1 MAKGTLNLGFKIYDL
16 RFMDLGIKDKLFVVT
31 GASAGLGKG
40 VAEAL
45 LNDNASVI
53 AVARDQRK
61 LEEFAKAYPGRVEP
75 LPGDVSQ
82 SDTINKIVN
91 RLNGRYLSGLL
102 VNAGGPPAKS
112 FIETS
117 LADWDAAYQN
127 LLRWK
132 VELTKALL
140 PVFRQQK
147 YGRIVFVESYSVKQ
161 PVPNLVLSNS
171 LRLAVVGFVKT
182 LSQEVAGEGVTMNVM
197 APGFHDTAA
206 AQRLFVKRSEVENI
220 SVEMAKQR
228 YESEIIVGRLGN
240 PNEFGMLAAWL
251 LSPHSG
257 YITGQTISADGGAI
271 KGTMG

>member
-1 MAKGTLNLGFKIYDL
+1 
-16 RFMDLGIKDKLFVVT
+16 MDLGIKDKLFVVT

-40 VAEAL
+40 VAEVL
-45 LNDNASVI
+45 LYENASII
-53 AVARDQRK
+53 AVARDQSK
-61 LEEFAKAYPGRVEP
+61 LEELAMAFPGRVE
-75 LPGDVSQ
+75 LLAGDVTQ
-82 SDTINKIVN
+82 SDTIEKIVN
-91 RLNGRYLSGLL
+91 RLKGRYLSGVL

-132 VELTKALL
+132 VELIKALL

-147 YGRIVFVESYSVKQ
+147 YGRIVYVESYSVKQ

-182 LSQEVAGEGVTMNVM
+182 LSQEVAGDGVTLNVL

-206 AQRLFVKRSEVENI
+206 AKRLFVKRSEVENI

-228 YESEIIVGRLGN
+228 YESEIIVGRLGD
-240 PNEFGMLAAWL
+240 PTEFGMLAAWL

>member
-1 MAKGTLNLGFKIYDL
+1 
-16 RFMDLGIKDKLFVVT
+16 MDLGIKNKLFVVT

-61 LEEFAKAYPGRVEP
+61 LEEIAKAYPGRVEP
-75 LPGDVSQ
+75 LPGDVTQ
-82 SDTINKIVN
+82 SDTIDKIVN

-182 LSQEVAGEGVTMNVM
+182 LSQEVAGEGVTMNVL

-206 AQRLFVKRSEVENI
+206 ARRLFVKRSEVENI